1 MIGIGSS
8 VSVTAS
14 ENLAQVGG
22 FPVNIGPGASGTGTQ
37 RVVTAS
43 DSTIGTVT
51 TVASITSGN
60 VGGFTAYVS
69 STVGMSVAG
78 AYATGDYM
86 GISTSPQAFTNVVR
100 TSGGTGIIESL
111 IISDKITTTNVAME
125 LWLFSATFVAPT
137 DNAAWAI
144 SDTENLTIQAVIQI
158 PISGWYANTNGQVF
172 SMSGLNYPIKP
183 AATSLFYALVAKGTT
198 PAFTSADLTIN
209 IGILQD

>member
-144 SDTENLTIQAVIQI
+144 SDTT
-158 PISGWYANTNGQVF
+158 GWYANANGQVF
-172 SMSGLNYPIKP
+172 SVSGLNYPIKP
-183 AATSLFYALVAKGTT
+183 AATSLFYALVARGTT
-198 PAFTSADLTIN
+198 PSFTSADLTLN
-209 IGILQD
+209 LSILQD